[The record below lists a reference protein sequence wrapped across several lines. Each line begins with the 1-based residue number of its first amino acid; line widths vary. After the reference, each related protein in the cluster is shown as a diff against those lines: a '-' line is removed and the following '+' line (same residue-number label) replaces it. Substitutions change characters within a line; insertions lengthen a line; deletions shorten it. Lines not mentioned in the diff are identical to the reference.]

1 MKYVVNDQLV
11 LSRPPEGPLAGH
23 IVSFAKSTTE
33 QGYGLASLRNQVLI
47 ATGFSQWLRREGIGL
62 SCIGAAHPARYLR
75 YRARHHRPKNGDR
88 AALRHLLDF

>member
-33 QGYGLASLRNQVLI
+33 QGYGLVSL
-47 ATGFSQWLRREGIGL
+47 GES
-62 SCIGAAHPARYLR
+62 SSDC
-75 YRARHHRPKNGDR
+75 YRFQPMA
-88 AALRHLLDF
+88 